1 MKRWIVFTAV
11 AVVIVA
17 VAVVG
22 VTMVFQTQV
31 PEELYFTI
39 LHTNDEHSAVIP
51 HSPAVDYSWS
61 NGTASPDD
69 YTIGGFARL
78 AYAVDEIRGY
88 KQEMGEPVLLFNA
101 GDFIG
106 GSAFGWLA
114 PHGSAVELGIM
125 QEIGY
130 DAVCI
135 GNHEFD
141 YGTEVLANYLL
152 AAGYP
157 EAHAETLVL
166 ATNVMAPPGHPIAEN
181 DLFRET
187 GIFELDYGIKVG
199 VFSLIGEKA
208 IETSPDTGTLEFA
221 DQHETARKAVQEL
234 KDQGADI
241 IVALTHAGLEEPGEE
256 DQNLAREVTGID
268 IIIGGHCHTALY
280 EPLVVNGTIIV
291 QAGSHL
297 RYLGFL
303 ELAYNL
309 ETKELRIRNNEEQ
322 DLPDDSVIYRPE
334 WQAARP
340 FLVALDSTVPSHEE
354 ITALVLDYKAE
365 LDRLIGEMT
374 DGRFDDILGVVARSG
389 FEMPHARNL
398 KETLA
403 GNFVT
408 DAMRLVTEEVTGERV
423 DVAFIASGAVRKSIV
438 PGQTEHARDNLS
450 FYDLTEVAG
459 LGYGFDGNAGYPIVS
474 IYVTGDELRRFL
486 EVMGFFQVRDSVR
499 YFGQFS
505 GIRYSYNPETAFH
518 MGERAVVKAELYA
531 GDGLQPMD
539 NGGNFVPLEWGDEK
553 LYRVVTDFSALG
565 LVVALNPHF
574 QQKVILP
581 KNAAGEPLPQE
592 EWQQFIVHQDDGREL
607 KVWETVVRH
616 AASLPAGDDDGVPRV
631 PDYYQN
637 TGRIIRVV
645 N

>member
-1 MKRWIVFTAV
+1 MAFTAV
-11 AVVIVA
+11 ALVIA
-17 VAVVG
+17 TVAVVG
-22 VTMVFQTQV
+22 VTMAFQTQV
-31 PEELYFTI
+31 NEELYFTI

-61 NGTASPDD
+61 NGDASSDD
-69 YTIGGFARL
+69 STIGGFTRL

-88 KQEMGEPVLLFNA
+88 KQEMAEPVLLLNA

-114 PHGSAVELGIM
+114 PHGFAAELSIM
-125 QEIGY
+125 LEIGY

-157 EAHAETLVL
+157 KAHSETLVL
-166 ATNVMAPPGHPIAEN
+166 ASNTVALPGHPIAEN
-181 DLFRET
+181 GLFRET
-187 GIFELDYGIKVG
+187 GIFELDDDVTVG
-199 VFSLIGEKA
+199 VFSLIGEGA
-208 IETSPDTGTLEFA
+208 IETTYDTGTLAFA
-221 DQHETARKAVQEL
+221 DQHETASDMVQEL
-234 KDQGADI
+234 LDQGANI
-241 IVALTHAGLEEPGEE
+241 IVALTHAGLEE
-256 DQNLAREVTGID
+256 DQSLALEVSGID

-280 EPLVVNGTIIV
+280 EPLVVNETIIV

-297 RYLGFL
+297 RYMGFL
-303 ELAYNL
+303 ELAYNPNT
-309 ETKELRIRNNEEQ
+309 EKLRIRNNEEH
-322 DLPDDSVIYRPE
+322 DLPDDSVIYRPD

-340 FLVALDSTVPSHEE
+340 FLVALDSTVPSDKA
-354 ITALVLDYKAE
+354 IAQLVLDYKTE
-365 LDRLIGEMT
+365 LNLLISEMT
-374 DGRFDDILGVVARSG
+374 GGKFDGILGVVARSS

-398 KETLA
+398 QETLA

-408 DAMRLVTEEVTGERV
+408 DAMRLVTEDVTGEKV
-423 DVAFIASGAVRKSIV
+423 DVAFMASGAVRKSIV
-438 PGQTEHARDNLS
+438 PGQTEHARDDLS

-459 LGYGFDGNAGYPIVS
+459 LGYGFDGYAGYPIVS

-486 EVMGFFQVRDSVR
+486 EVMGFFQVRGSAR

-518 MGERAVVKAELYA
+518 MGERAVVKAELYD
-531 GDGLQPMD
+531 GDGLHPMD
-539 NGGNFVPLEWGDEK
+539 NGGNFEPLEWGDEK
-553 LYRVVTDFSALG
+553 LYHVVTDFSALG
-565 LVVALNPHF
+565 LVVALNPYFPH
-574 QQKVILP
+574 KVILP
-581 KNAAGEPLPQE
+581 KNDAGEPLPQE
-592 EWQQFIVHQDDGREL
+592 EWQQFVVHHDDGREL

-616 AASLPAGDDDGVPRV
+616 AASLPAGYDGVPRV

-637 TGRIIRVV
+637 TDRIIQVV
-645 N
+645 VD